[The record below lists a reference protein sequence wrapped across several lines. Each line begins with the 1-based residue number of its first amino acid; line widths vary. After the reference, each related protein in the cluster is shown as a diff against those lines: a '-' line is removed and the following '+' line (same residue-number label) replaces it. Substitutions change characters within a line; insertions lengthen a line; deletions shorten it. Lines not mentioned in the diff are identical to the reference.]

1 MPKFSNSSQDNDEIS
16 RDSPEWYQIHLA
28 TERLRV
34 PEIYFQPSIIGC
46 DQAGISE
53 TLDFI
58 LKKYDEET
66 STNLASNVF
75 VTGTKI
81 ISLSITLDQI
91 LHIRK
96 KSSLLFISS
105 KNKHVDVQNLREGHK
120 VLKLLKTPIL
130 GL

>member
-75 VTGTKI
+75 VTGIKI
-81 ISLSITLDQI
+81 ISLSITLNQI
-91 LHIRK
+91 LYILK
-96 KSSLLFISS
+96 KAPYCSLLPQTNMLTS
-105 KNKHVDVQNLREGHK
+105 K
-120 VLKLLKTPIL
+120 I
-130 GL
+130 

>member
-75 VTGTKI
+75 VTGIKI
-81 ISLSITLDQI
+81 ISLAITLDW
-91 LHIRK
+91 IRSFIFLK
-96 KSSLLFISS
+96 KLFT
-105 KNKHVDVQNLREGHK
+105 VY
-120 VLKLLKTPIL
+120 
-130 GL
+130 